1 MITLTVAGVPE
12 HFNMPWRLAIEGGAF
27 ERRGVA
33 IRWRDF
39 PGGSGAMARAL
50 REGEVDA
57 ALLLTEGAVAG
68 IADGGGYRIV
78 ARYVDSPLIWGI
90 HVPATSSFQSVES
103 LRGSRHAISRRGSG
117 SHLMAVVHAQR
128 RGWPLESLELVVVG
142 HLDGAVEAFEQGA
155 ADVFF
160 WEKFMTKPLVDSGRF
175 RRVGEFSAPWPAFVL
190 CLADRASAA
199 EGAALEQALTVVLEG
214 ARALRA
220 RGDAAELIAQR
231 YGLRASD
238 VVDWLAVTRWSAT
251 VGIDAADVAGAC
263 EALNGLGVLS
273 SRVDPARCLPTRS

>member
-1 MITLTVAGVPE
+1 MKELIIGGVPE
-12 HFNMPWRLAIEGGAF
+12 HFNLPWHLAIENGRF
-27 ERRGVA
+27 EREGVA

-50 REGEVDA
+50 RDGDVDA

-68 IADGGGYRIV
+68 VADGNGYKIV

-90 HVPATSSFQSVES
+90 HVPAASSFDSIES

-117 SHLMAVVHAQR
+117 SHLMAVLHAQR
-128 RGWPLESLELVVVG
+128 RGWPLASLEFVVVG
-142 HLDGAVEAFEQGA
+142 HLEGAVEAFEQRT

-160 WEKFMTKPLVDSGRF
+160 WERLMTKPLVDAGRF

-190 CLADRASAA
+190 CLADRVGEA
-199 EGAALEQALTVVLEG
+199 GRAALRRALEIVLEE
-214 ARALRA
+214 ART
-220 RGDAAELIAQR
+220 
-231 YGLRASD
+231 LRASD
-238 VVDWLAVTRWSAT
+238 DAAERIARRYGLVPADVVEWLAATRWSEE
-251 VGIDAADVAGAC
+251 VDVRLADVAETC

-273 SRVDPARCLPTRS
+273 NPVDPARCLASLP

>member
-1 MITLTVAGVPE
+1 MIHIDIGGVPE
-12 HFNMPWRLAIEGGAF
+12 HFNLPWHLAIEKGAC
-27 ERRGVA
+27 ERHGVA
-33 IRWRDF
+33 IRWRDY

-68 IADGGGYRIV
+68 IAEGGGYRIL
-78 ARYVDSPLIWGI
+78 ARYVDTPLIWGI
-90 HVPATSSFQSVES
+90 HVPAASSFDSIES

-142 HLDGAVEAFEQGA
+142 HLDGAIEAFERGA

-160 WEKFMTKPLVDSGRF
+160 WEKFMTKPLVDAGRF

-190 CLADRASAA
+190 CVADRVSG
-199 EGAALEQALTVVLEG
+199 ERRAALERALTAVLEE
-214 ARALRA
+214 ARALRV
-220 RGDAAELIAQR
+220 RGDAAALIAQR
-231 YGLRASD
+231 YGLRAPD
-238 VVDWLAVTRWSAT
+238 VVEWLAATRWSDK
-251 VGIDAADVAGAC
+251 VGIEAADVAGAC
-263 EALNGLGVLS
+263 DVLNGLGVLPAPI
-273 SRVDPARCLPTRS
+273 DPAKCLATSA